1 MGEALSITDFLI
13 RLCNKIALWFSC
25 FVGDTLSN
33 IKYLVIFKNLS
44 NFFFNGF

>member
-25 FVGDTLSN
+25 FVGDNPRN
-33 IKYLVIFKNLS
+33 IKYLFIFKNLS